1 VNSLFQSLK
10 GIENFPSLE
19 KLTISG
25 TGLNTC
31 SIKLGLNDIL
41 QKSLGKLKVLT
52 LKNVTGS
59 SEPEL
64 IEYCNKHNI
73 TLSVS

>member
-1 VNSLFQSLK
+1 
-10 GIENFPSLE
+10 
-19 KLTISG
+19 
-25 TGLNTC
+25 
-31 SIKLGLNDIL
+31 
-41 QKSLGKLKVLT
+41 VLT
-52 LKNVTGS
+52 LINVIGS